1 MRSASGILILTPPL
15 PRARQ
20 ERVREARHDGAAARG
35 VIELFQP
42 EREVDSMST
51 EMTRAHVVCFLYE
64 LVMMRDP
71 QKAHPRRALDR

>member
-20 ERVREARHDGAAARG
+20 ERVREARHDGGAARG

-42 EREVDSMST
+42 EREVDSMTMST
-51 EMTRAHVVCFLYE
+51 EMTRAHGML
-64 LVMMRDP
+64 LV
-71 QKAHPRRALDR
+71 

>member
-1 MRSASGILILTPPL
+1 MRSASGILILTPLL

-51 EMTRAHVVCFLYE
+51 EMTRAHGFLYE
-64 LVMMRDP
+64 LAMMRDP

>member
-15 PRARQ
+15 PRVRQ

-51 EMTRAHVVCFLYE
+51 EMTRAHGML
-64 LVMMRDP
+64 LV
-71 QKAHPRRALDR
+71 